1 MQPRSERQKILWA
14 VFLSLLLHLVVGVSI
29 ASFGDKLQPSLPEDE
44 KPAELTIVDVAPMPT
59 PPTGPKNTPFI
70 DTTEQT
76 ETKEE
81 PKEKTFESNANS
93 IAASESPAL
102 IGGGGRAS
110 AARFAPGAGAKHNAA
125 GNATTDTTDPHA
137 IAQRHA
143 SFYPPADTNPDA
155 DTERRFIGNV
165 PRQSAADGAHA
176 RARERGQFSFPKG
189 STSTSV
195 APACIV
201 GVSTRASTRANGW
214 EHFEAGS
221 L

>member
-1 MQPRSERQKILWA
+1 QE
-14 VFLSLLLHLVVGVSI
+14 I
-29 ASFGDKLQPSLPEDE
+29 ARNRKSAQSDARRKRTADDGFE
-44 KPAELTIVDVAPMPT
+44 K
-59 PPTGPKNTPFI
+59 
-70 DTTEQT
+70 
-76 ETKEE
+76 
-81 PKEKTFESNANS
+81 
-93 IAASESPAL
+93 SPAL

-143 SFYPPADTNPDA
+143 SFYAPADTNPDA
-155 DTERRFIGNV
+155 DTEGRFIGNV

-176 RARERGQFSFPKG
+176 RAGERGQFSFPKG

-195 APACIV
+195 APACNV

-221 L
+221 FIGKRRRHTAWPLREEGLRLNWKALVRAL